1 MKTNYNYMNIYIHIY
16 KYIYTYINIY
26 NIQKYI
32 HIYKYICIVKDEKE
46 PLIILS
52 YITVM

>member
-16 KYIYTYINIY
+16 KYIY
-26 NIQKYI
+26 
-32 HIYKYICIVKDEKE
+32 IYKYICIVKDEKE